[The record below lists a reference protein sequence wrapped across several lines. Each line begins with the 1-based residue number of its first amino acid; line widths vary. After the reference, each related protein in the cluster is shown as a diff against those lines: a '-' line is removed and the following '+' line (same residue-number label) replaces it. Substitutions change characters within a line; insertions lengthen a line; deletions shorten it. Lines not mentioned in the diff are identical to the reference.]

1 MVNRAL
7 FRTIL
12 TTIRNQKWRSRL
24 MIISAVLIV
33 LSIVLLSG
41 LAERQETKIEEL
53 VRDTKI
59 NCVVTDS
66 KGTNSENLMMF
77 SFYVDMLMGYRH
89 ERGCYLD
96 EVVTDVRAL
105 ATQALTFPNE
115 HELRRILSAESDPI
129 LADAHI
135 QLNAEWDESVFLT
148 AKDVCLVAEQVIP
161 LCKELDGVM
170 IITVSNGRNTK
181 DLQVIG
187 TVTGGGS
194 KSIYV
199 PFYYK
204 WDDAL
209 SSAFMVTSCSF
220 TILDNSKLEQAKNEI
235 YTYFSIPSVSNG
247 ADAEPFG
254 VLVQDQTYRESL
266 EKLEASLEM
275 LRVLLPLLA
284 VLGGLISFLA
294 TYAMTRGRQ
303 KEFAVMRC
311 LGMHRI
317 QIFAIVLLE
326 QFLLVLTGGT
336 FGMCLGWAI
345 ASNLPSVVLLRS
357 ASAMVLFLLGTAV
370 AAMNITR
377 INVMKLMKVED

>member
-105 ATQALTFPNE
+105 ATQELKFPNE
-115 HELRRILSAESDPI
+115 HELRRILSAESDPM

-135 QLNAEWDESVFLT
+135 QLNAEWDESIFLT
-148 AKDVCLVAEQVIP
+148 AKDV
-161 LCKELDGVM
+161 
-170 IITVSNGRNTK
+170 
-181 DLQVIG
+181 
-187 TVTGGGS
+187 
-194 KSIYV
+194 
-199 PFYYK
+199 
-204 WDDAL
+204 
-209 SSAFMVTSCSF
+209 
-220 TILDNSKLEQAKNEI
+220 
-235 YTYFSIPSVSNG
+235 
-247 ADAEPFG
+247 
-254 VLVQDQTYRESL
+254 
-266 EKLEASLEM
+266 
-275 LRVLLPLLA
+275 
-284 VLGGLISFLA
+284 
-294 TYAMTRGRQ
+294 
-303 KEFAVMRC
+303 
-311 LGMHRI
+311 
-317 QIFAIVLLE
+317 
-326 QFLLVLTGGT
+326 
-336 FGMCLGWAI
+336 
-345 ASNLPSVVLLRS
+345 
-357 ASAMVLFLLGTAV
+357 
-370 AAMNITR
+370 
-377 INVMKLMKVED
+377 